1 MVVTKGKRQ
10 GQGRDFQSCV
20 TVLAWFVLPS
30 EITNWCGLPSAMSF
44 LDYVESSHRLES
56 GSGLFGFG
64 IGNVLCLLTVASKD
78 KGKKAV
84 F

>member
-30 EITNWCGLPSAMSF
+30 EIIINSNLSF
-44 LDYVESSHRLES
+44 LDYVESSHGLES

-78 KGKKAV
+78 KGKKAE

>member
-44 LDYVESSHRLES
+44 LDYVESSHRLHT
-56 GSGLFGFG
+56 GLS
-64 IGNVLCLLTVASKD
+64 LDL
-78 KGKKAV
+78 V
-84 F
+84 FLALELETSCAF